1 MLKDLDVKTLNE
13 LYNLVKYVVLL
24 NTDKKN
30 SCSISYVEG
39 NISIQVL
46 CHWRNY
52 HCLLVSNGWIYSN
65 SWTVRVSTKKDI
77 KSCYG
82 KLKKISEELAK
93 LLHSDNWEELVL
105 KSALGSKEDLKYDYY
120 SVTFKLDLEN
130 LKKELLN
137 DHELKLDYSIM
148 EKLTLDKT
156 LELVPNEQNDS
167 LYWRIQQPNEVYP
180 YAVDYR
186 HIVKKESGYHS
197 TVTHYTSQYP
207 TIGEWL
213 NDK

>member
-13 LYNLVKYVVLL
+13 LHNIIKYVVLL

-30 SCSISYVEG
+30 SCSISYAE
-39 NISIQVL
+39 NAICIQVL
-46 CHWRNY
+46 CHWRKY
-52 HCLLVSNGWIYSN
+52 HSMLVSDGWIYSN
-65 SWTVRVSTKKDI
+65 SWTVRVSNKKDI

-82 KLKKISEELAK
+82 KLKKIGEELAK
-93 LLHSDNWEELVL
+93 LFHSDNWKELVL
-105 KSALGSKEDLKYDYY
+105 KSALQSKEDLKYASY

-130 LKKELLN
+130 LKEELLN

-148 EKLTLDKT
+148 EKLTLDRT
-156 LELVPNEQNDS
+156 LELVPNEQEES
-167 LYWRIQQPNEVYP
+167 LYWRIQQPSEMYP

-186 HIVKKESGYHS
+186 HIVKKESGYRS

-207 TIGEWL
+207 TIGDWL
-213 NDK
+213 ND

>member
-1 MLKDLDVKTLNE
+1 MLKDLDGKTLNE
-13 LYNLVKYVVLL
+13 LHNIIKYVVLL

-30 SCSISYVEG
+30 ACSISYAE
-39 NISIQVL
+39 NAICIQVL
-46 CHWRNY
+46 CHWRKY
-52 HCLLVSNGWIYSN
+52 HCLLVSDGWIYSN
-65 SWTVRVSTKKDI
+65 SWTVRFSNKKDI

-93 LLHSDNWEELVL
+93 LLHSDNWRELVL
-105 KSALGSKEDLKYDYY
+105 KSALGTKEDLKYASY
-120 SVTFKLDLEN
+120 SITFKLDLEN

-148 EKLTLDKT
+148 EKLTLDRT
-156 LELVPNEQNDS
+156 LELVPNEQEES
-167 LYWRIQQPNEVYP
+167 LYWRIQQPSEVYP
-180 YAVDYR
+180 YVVEYR
-186 HIVKKESGYHS
+186 HIVKKGSGYHS

-207 TIGEWL
+207 TVEEWL

>member
-13 LYNLVKYVVLL
+13 LHNLVKYVVLL

-39 NISIQVL
+39 SISIQVL
-46 CHWRNY
+46 CHWRKY
-52 HCLLVSNGWIYSN
+52 HCMLVSDGWIYSN
-65 SWTVRVSTKKDI
+65 SWTVGVSTKKDVQT
-77 KSCYG
+77 CYS
-82 KLKKISEELAK
+82 KLKKIGEELDE
-93 LLHSDNWEELVL
+93 LLHSDNWKELVL
-105 KSALGSKEDLKYDYY
+105 KSALQSEEDFKYASYCRD
-120 SVTFKLDLEN
+120 VTKLDLE
-130 LKKELLN
+130 KVKEELLN
-137 DHELKLDYSIM
+137 EHELNLDYNVL
-148 EKLTLDKT
+148 EKLTLDRT

-186 HIVKKESGYHS
+186 HIVKKESRYHS

-213 NDK
+213 ND